1 MEVAKILKVK
11 TIKTNYLLSEWL
23 KAQFFES
30 NPLQGLILHSEGVVD
45 EEVAICDDETHLAF
59 VSTQFPEC
67 RQDSY
72 NRLKMYH

>member
-30 NPLQGLILHSEGVVD
+30 NPLEGLILHAEGVVD
-45 EEVAICDDETHLAF
+45 DQVAIHDDEAHLAF
-59 VSTQFPEC
+59 VSTQFPES
-67 RQDSY
+67 R
-72 NRLKMYH
+72 